1 MIQHQATLGRLVGA
15 ALAAIFLLSACTKA
29 PSEATTG
36 RRQIVLGMVAKAE
49 ANDVFQAARTGAE
62 DAANTLGD
70 QYNVDIR
77 IDWQTPPEE
86 NAGQQADAIGRL
98 ANERVDG
105 IMVSCS
111 DAATLTTAINDAVD
125 KGVPVVCFDS
135 DAPDSKRLCDYG
147 TDDIALGHMLMDGIA
162 QYMGEKGTIAILAG
176 NQSAPNLRKRVQGVR
191 EELAKYPNMHELNNG
206 NGVFYHE
213 ELPSK
218 AVEAINNAM
227 NANRGKIDGWVM
239 VGGWALFADNALD
252 WPPGSIKVVSC
263 DALPSELDYVRKGY
277 VQELIAQDSYGWGYR
292 SVEILTDKILSNKDP
307 DGMDPV
313 THRINNPLT
322 PVTIDNVDQFAHS
335 WDKWLKR

>member
-1 MIQHQATLGRLVGA
+1 MKWCRIVV
-15 ALAAIFLLSACTKA
+15 LAAAVLGAGACTKPA
-29 PSEATTG
+29 STAATG

-49 ANDVFQAARTGAE
+49 SNDVFQAARTGAE
-62 DAANTLGD
+62 DAANTLGE

-86 NAGQQADAIGRL
+86 NAGQQADAISRL
-98 ANERVDG
+98 ANEHVDG

-111 DAATLTTAINDAVD
+111 DAGVLTTAINDAVD
-125 KGVPVVCFDS
+125 KGIPVVCFDS
-135 DAPDSKRLCDYG
+135 DAPDSKRMCVYG
-147 TDDIALGHMLMDGIA
+147 TDDIDLGHRLVDGLA

-176 NQSAPNLRKRVQGVR
+176 NQSAPNLQKRVQGVR

-206 NGVFYHE
+206 HGVFYHE

-227 NANRGKIDGWVM
+227 NANQGKIDGWIF
-239 VGGWALFADNALD
+239 VGGWALFAQHALD

-263 DALPSELDYVRKGY
+263 DALPAELDYVRQGY
-277 VQELIAQDSYGWGYR
+277 VQELIAQDSYGWGSK
-292 SVEILTDKILSNKDP
+292 SVEILINKILFNQDP
-307 DGMDPV
+307 EGMDPV
-313 THRINNPLT
+313 TRRIDNPLT
-322 PVTIDNVDQFAHS
+322 PVTKENVDQFASS